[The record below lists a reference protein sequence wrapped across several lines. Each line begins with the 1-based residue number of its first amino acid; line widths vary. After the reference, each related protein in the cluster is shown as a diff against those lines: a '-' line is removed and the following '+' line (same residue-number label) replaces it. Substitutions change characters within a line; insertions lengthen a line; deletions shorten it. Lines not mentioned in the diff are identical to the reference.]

1 MITDQEL
8 AHFNSKSLKFPD
20 VIDLYRQ
27 HDFLTAYALHTD
39 WRVRH
44 NGYRAAVGN
53 ADDWE
58 RHGQVQFQF
67 LKSQGLKPEHRL
79 TEIGCGTGRL
89 ARKVVPYL
97 QNGHY
102 LGVDLSPLAIAAVKQ
117 LSEEEGWIAQR
128 PLFMVSSVPPAH
140 PAADYLW
147 CFSVSVHLPVEEW
160 RAVVLCAAAA
170 MHDDSQFLF
179 SYVPEK
185 QEDRTGLK
193 SFRHTLDTYRNAC
206 LDVGLT
212 FEEVKTWMAEQH
224 IARARLK

>member
-8 AHFNSKSLKFPD
+8 KRLNSKSLKYPD

-39 WRVRH
+39 WRVTH

-58 RHGQVQFQF
+58 RHGQLQFQF

-97 QNGHY
+97 EPGHY
-102 LGVDLSPLAIAAVKQ
+102 LGVDLSALAVASVEQ
-117 LSEEEGWIAQR
+117 LSKQEGWNRQH
-128 PLFMVSSVPPAH
+128 PSFVVSSVPPAE
-140 PAADYLW
+140 PAADFLW

-160 RAVVLCAAAA
+160 RAVVRGAAAA
-170 MHDDSQFLF
+170 MHEDSQFLF
-179 SYVPEK
+179 SYVPER

-193 SFRHTLDTYRNAC
+193 SFRHTLDNYRHAC
-206 LDVGLT
+206 LDVGLS
-212 FEEVKTWMAEQH
+212 FEEVKSWTAEQH
-224 IARARLK
+224 IARARFT